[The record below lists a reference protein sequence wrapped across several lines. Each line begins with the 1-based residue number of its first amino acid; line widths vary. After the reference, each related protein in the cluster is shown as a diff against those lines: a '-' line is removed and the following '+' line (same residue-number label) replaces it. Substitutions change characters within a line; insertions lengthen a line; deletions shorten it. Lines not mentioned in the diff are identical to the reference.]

1 MGHFRSTII
10 GNFVSNV
17 MSSVGHDTVK
27 INYLGDWGT
36 QFGLLN
42 VGLEIKNVT
51 DDEIAANPIKVL
63 YEAYVS
69 ANKEVATNPALHLRA
84 REIFSQMEKGTFESK
99 ERWERFRQFTVDELR
114 QTYLRLGI
122 TFDEYQWE
130 SMFGAKDIALVIQEL
145 EDAKILIDQ
154 PDGTFSLNTLTN
166 FTNYFNFRQESC

>member
-42 VGLEIKNVT
+42 VGLEMKNVS
-51 DDEIAANPIKVL
+51 DEEIAANPIKVL

-69 ANKEVATNPALHLRA
+69 ANKEVATNPDLHRKA
-84 REIFSQMEKGTFESK
+84 REIFSQMEKGNFVAK
-99 ERWERFRQFTVDELR
+99 ERWERIRQFTVDELR

-130 SMFGAKDIALVIQEL
+130 SMFGAQDIALVIKEL
-145 EDAKILIDQ
+145 EDAKILVDL
-154 PDGTFSLNTLTN
+154 PDGEFFFFIFNIFTL
-166 FTNYFNFRQESC
+166 

>member
-1 MGHFRSTII
+1 MKLIFSSPNIAKPFHMGHFRSTII

-17 MSSVGHDTVK
+17 TSCVGHDTVK

-42 VGLEIKNVT
+42 VGLEMNNVT

-69 ANKEVATNPALHLRA
+69 ANKEVETNPALSLKA
-84 REIFSQMEKGTFESK
+84 REIFSQMEKGNFKAK
-99 ERWERFRQFTVDELR
+99 ERWERIRQFTVDELR

-130 SMFGAKDIALVIQEL
+130 SMFGAQDIALVIKEL
-145 EDAKILIDQ
+145 EDAQILIDK
-154 PDGTFSLNTLTN
+154 PDGEFIV
-166 FTNYFNFRQESC
+166 F